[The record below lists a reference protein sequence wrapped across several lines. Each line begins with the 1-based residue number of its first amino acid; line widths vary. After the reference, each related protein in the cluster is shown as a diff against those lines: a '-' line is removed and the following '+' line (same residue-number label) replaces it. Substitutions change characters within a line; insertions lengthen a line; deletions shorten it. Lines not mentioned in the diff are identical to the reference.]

1 MSPFRNKGWEV
12 FCSCKDLGL
21 EREFA
26 MPWAGEHLQD
36 GGSTLDVPTQ
46 VTGDGGLEI
55 LRKMLFPKACCG
67 CFCPAILFV
76 TPPIWRREGD

>member
-46 VTGDGGLEI
+46 VTGDGE
-55 LRKMLFPKACCG
+55 
-67 CFCPAILFV
+67 V
-76 TPPIWRREGD
+76 D